1 VTAPDPLAALQET
14 VAALS
19 ANLASHRGQIGALS
33 RYAHGSHDE
42 LTAQLEE
49 LAATVTGALDAAA
62 PRGPAA
68 PRWDNLDADAYAR
81 QLAWLRQWVDKIL
94 IPCHVRGGP
103 YTLPDC
109 WAQHHH
115 TLWELGLLAARWQQ
129 AFARTRPDL
138 ALALEFLD
146 RWLPG
151 AMRRVD
157 DATRRCTPRHQ
168 PGWP

>member
-1 VTAPDPLAALQET
+1 VAEPDALAALQKT

-19 ANLASHRGQIGALS
+19 ARLATYRGQLGVLS

-49 LAATVTGALDAAA
+49 LAATVSEALDAAA

-68 PRWDNLDADAYAR
+68 PRWDNLDPDAYAK
-81 QLAWLRQWVDKIL
+81 QLAWLIEWVDKIL
-94 IPCHVRGGP
+94 IPCYVRGGP
-103 YTLPDC
+103 YNLPDC
-109 WAQHHH
+109 WARHPHA
-115 TLWELGLLAARWQQ
+115 LWELGLLAARWRQ
-129 AFARTRPDL
+129 AFVRKRPDL

-151 AMRRVD
+151 AMHRID

-168 PGWP
+168 PG